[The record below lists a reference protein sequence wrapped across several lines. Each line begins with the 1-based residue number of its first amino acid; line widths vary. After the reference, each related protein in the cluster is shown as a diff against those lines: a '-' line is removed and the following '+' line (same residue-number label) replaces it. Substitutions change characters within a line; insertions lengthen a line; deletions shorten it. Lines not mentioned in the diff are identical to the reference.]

1 MIWAGCSAICKAHI
15 RSVQSRYESGS
26 AGASNRVTI
35 TTAEHRRYV
44 VWCLHAE
51 NVCRIR
57 DWCGRC
63 GCPSFFSISPS
74 FLFGKK
80 SRQTKANC
88 RKDIPQRLGLAN
100 VLHKTDGSH
109 TNRPF
114 FRAMQAV
121 RVGSALLSKR
131 PSSPAVPFVSFLQGE
146 KHPLNKQRRTRCS
159 ECGALRCVSCFIC
172 RCCGKRPHSRSRWRC
187 LSTIPPAAPAR
198 RSPAAMRA
206 RFRAER
212 SVPYHREHRPP
223 APRPRGRR

>member
-1 MIWAGCSAICKAHI
+1 MLFGVSVRKMFAAFAI
-15 RSVQSRYESGS
+15 
-26 AGASNRVTI
+26 GAD
-35 TTAEHRRYV
+35 AETV
-44 VWCLHAE
+44 
-51 NVCRIR
+51 
-57 DWCGRC
+57 
-63 GCPSFFSISPS
+63 PPS
-74 FLFGKK
+74 FLF
-80 SRQTKANC
+80 
-88 RKDIPQRLGLAN
+88 RL
-100 VLHKTDGSH
+100 
-109 TNRPF
+109 PF
-114 FRAMQAV
+114 FSERKAGKRKPIA
-121 RVGSALLSKR
+121 GKIFLSTSALPTCCTKR
-131 PSSPAVPFVSFLQGE
+131 TVHIRTARFFVQCKLCGWEAPCSPSPAAPFVSFLQGE

>member
-1 MIWAGCSAICKAHI
+1 MTRYRMIWAGCSAICKAHI

-44 VWCLHAE
+44 VWCLRAE
-51 NVCRIR
+51 NVRRIR

-121 RVGSALLSKR
+121 RGGSALLPLPGSAFCFFFREKK
-131 PSSPAVPFVSFLQGE
+131 SSLKQAAP
-146 KHPLNKQRRTRCS
+146 HPLFRMRRA
-159 ECGALRCVSCFIC
+159 ALCFVFYLPML
-172 RCCGKRPHSRSRWRC
+172 R
-187 LSTIPPAAPAR
+187 
-198 RSPAAMRA
+198 
-206 RFRAER
+206 
-212 SVPYHREHRPP
+212 
-223 APRPRGRR
+223 